1 MTNATLNVSLNFF
14 IDTTWTKHQKI
25 ESSQEHEEGFLKKFA
40 DMILHGHGLKSDVTF
55 DIWVPSGVTFR
66 TKVLSLKWD

>member
-40 DMILHGHGLKSDVTF
+40 DMILHGHGHGLKTEKWCNF
-55 DIWVPSGVTFR
+55 WH
-66 TKVLSLKWD
+66 LSALWRHFQN

>member
-25 ESSQEHEEGFLKKFA
+25 ESSQKFA
-40 DMILHGHGLKSDVTF
+40 DMILNGHGLKSDVTF